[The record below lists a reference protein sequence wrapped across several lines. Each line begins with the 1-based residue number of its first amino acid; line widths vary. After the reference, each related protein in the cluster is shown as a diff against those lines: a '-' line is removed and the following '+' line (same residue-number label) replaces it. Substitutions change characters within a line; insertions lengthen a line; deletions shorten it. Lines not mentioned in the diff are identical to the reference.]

1 MMRAINKPDRRC
13 LRRMVAMV
21 VGVGNLVGCGSV
33 DDSSPATTVD
43 MSTRCLSLAQEVG
56 VDDNLVFATR
66 NDVPP
71 ELLCTFVNETGALIS
86 LVESADGLVRMEH
99 PEQENYSR
107 G

>member
-1 MMRAINKPDRRC
+1 MGA
-13 LRRMVAMV
+13 VA
-21 VGVGNLVGCGSV
+21 VGVGNLVGCSTA

-56 VDDNLVFATR
+56 LDGTLMFSTR

-71 ELLCTFVNETGALIS
+71 ELVCTFVNETGALIS
-86 LVESADGLVRMEH
+86 LVESADGLVRMVQ
-99 PEQENYSR
+99 PEQENSYP